1 MKDEGYLAKEIDLA
15 IKKLYEKKD
24 YLAIKS
30 YVPDIDIWILML
42 KPW

>member
-15 IKKLYEKKD
+15 IKNYMKKD